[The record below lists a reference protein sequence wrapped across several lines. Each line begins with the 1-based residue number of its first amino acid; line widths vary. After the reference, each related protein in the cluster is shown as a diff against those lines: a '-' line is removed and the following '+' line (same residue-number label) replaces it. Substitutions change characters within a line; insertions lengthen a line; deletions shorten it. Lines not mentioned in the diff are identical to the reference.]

1 MSNITPVSPN
11 RLQRADEPIG
21 SEGPASLSD
30 LRNRIGL
37 FEEYRTNRALS
48 KRAGEALREIEG
60 NQIASKMRLANTAIT
75 IAETQVATAMIARAV
90 PVISGA
96 MERLNAQAIAAD
108 QAYSAQEGAAIQSH
122 FHFRQKLRGAIERDV
137 EVSGL
142 SEQERDAAL
151 SFADANLADD
161 INRTRART
169 QRCKQA
175 ADALYDRAL
184 SGFVSVRLPS
194 APSN

>member
-1 MSNITPVSPN
+1 MSNITP
-11 RLQRADEPIG
+11 A
-21 SEGPASLSD
+21 GPAAVSRAEESLGSDGPVSLSD
-30 LRNRIGL
+30 LRNRIGIY
-37 FEEYRTNRALS
+37 EEYRTNRALS
-48 KRAGEALREIEG
+48 KRSGQALREIQSNE
-60 NQIASKMRLANTAIT
+60 IASKTRLANTAIT

-122 FHFRQKLRGAIERDV
+122 FHSRHKLRHEIERDV
-137 EVSGL
+137 GASGL
-142 SEQERDAAL
+142 SAQERDAAL

-161 INRTRART
+161 INRTRTRT
-169 QRCKQA
+169 QRCKEA

-184 SGFVSVRLPS
+184 SGFVAVRLPS